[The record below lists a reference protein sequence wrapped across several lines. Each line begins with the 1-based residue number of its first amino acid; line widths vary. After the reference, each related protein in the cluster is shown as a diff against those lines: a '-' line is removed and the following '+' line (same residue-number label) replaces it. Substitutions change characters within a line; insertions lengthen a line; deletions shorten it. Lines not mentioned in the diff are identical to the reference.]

1 MTRYVSPLPPP
12 ILIPTSIYISIQ
24 LFRFLFNKER
34 GKDSQLQRQ
43 AVRHLEGSN
52 HHPESTWWMQAD
64 LGAVHGGMFNDT
76 WILAFEY
83 A

>member
-1 MTRYVSPLPPP
+1 MPHRRCIELNVQVLYVNR
-12 ILIPTSIYISIQ
+12 ISKLNAGQ
-24 LFRFLFNKER
+24 ER

-43 AVRHLEGSN
+43 AVRNLGGSN
-52 HHPESTWWMQAD
+52 HRPESTLWMQAD